1 LSNDTMLGSV
11 YLLMAMMLV
20 LGALINRRQPALQ
33 MLKMALAWILIFG
46 AGFVIFS
53 FRDDLAYVGQRL
65 KAEATG
71 APIVEGR
78 EVRIPM
84 AIDGHFWV
92 DGRLNGTPVR
102 FLVDSGASVTTIGR
116 QRALAAGV
124 QVGADRDQ
132 IVQTGNGI
140 IRVAAARADELSIAG
155 IERHDIR
162 IHVADSEGMNVLGM
176 NWLSTLRGWTVEG
189 RWLVM
194 RP

>member
-1 LSNDTMLGSV
+1 MLGSV